1 MDYMFHKII
10 SKNHFFFNQLCALF
24 DAEEAKFEEMKSSV
38 SKDTND
44 TIDIPNSNNSNNS
57 SSSDNLSPINC
68 LRLIF
73 KIFKNLILTGDADVI
88 KQLLSDKLYL
98 TTFGAF
104 EYDFESQKTWQ
115 HRQYFKEVVKFKNIL
130 DINNTNILGMIHLKH
145 RLEYLRDTAMG
156 RYIDENTSLVIT
168 NIIKQNDN
176 DIINYFILDKDILK
190 KLLYHIS
197 NDNDLIMQK
206 NACDMLIELMCAAS
220 KDVIKDQLKTIN
232 TNIYTTICEYDIL
245 TILQGILRKNSGLSN
260 YQQYINDIQHN
271 KMILQY
277 NNTNNV
283 NSSNNVNS
291 NFIKHIEEE
300 IKISAVQI
308 FINILTTEPT
318 LIREYI
324 KNKDSSLFID
334 LCNLILSQENYGIKW
349 EIDQS
354 IITPM
359 IITENTTIPSLE
371 SDDYISTFFNKG
383 LTLLLDY
390 LSVPLIPQYKTE
402 IVSTKQIIIDILIHC
417 IESYGNNIEE
427 WLIKNN
433 ALYKVLNAINDKHKV
448 INIYVVKFI
457 KCIILRM
464 NERFY
469 ENNLYDILDK
479 VLTMINNDK
488 RRNKEGLLLSA
499 VCDLFLHLKVLKIQ
513 KFKEWVHDRNDVLYC
528 EENVEVFKLIFEK
541 GCDGIEGKIKESI
554 NNENKS
560 LGTDLLMDD
569 FFRGNDV
576 DDEEFQGH
584 FLGKKTHPSQP
595 FEKLLF
601 DRDEQFMELT
611 HPKSSLHDKDDDD
624 DDFVYDDEIE

>member
-1 MDYMFHKII
+1 MFHKII

-24 DAEEAKFEEMKSSV
+24 DGEEAKLEEMKTSGSNETT
-38 SKDTND
+38 DALNNN
-44 TIDIPNSNNSNNS
+44 IP
-57 SSSDNLSPINC
+57 SDNLSPIQC

-73 KIFKNLILTGDADVI
+73 KIFKNLILTGDPDVI

-104 EYDFESQKTWQ
+104 EYDFECQKTWQ

-130 DINNTNILGMIHLKH
+130 EINNLNILGMIHLKQ

-168 NIIKQNDN
+168 NIIKQNDS

-190 KLLYHIS
+190 KLLFHIG

-206 NACDMLIELMCAAS
+206 NACDMLIELMGAAS

-232 TNIYTTICEYDIL
+232 TNIYTTICEYDML

-260 YQQYINDIQHN
+260 YQKYINEVQHN
-271 KMILQY
+271 KIVQSY
-277 NNTNNV
+277 HNIDISNHNTISTNNNI
-283 NSSNNVNS
+283 NST
-291 NFIKHIEEE
+291 FIKHIEEE

-308 FINILTTEPT
+308 FVNILTTEPT

-334 LCNLILSQENYGIKW
+334 LCNLILCQENYGIKW

-359 IITENTTIPSLE
+359 IITENGTIPSLE

-390 LSVPLIPQYKTE
+390 LSVPLIPQYKSE

-417 IESYGNNIEE
+417 IESYGNNLEE

-433 ALYKVLNAINDKHKV
+433 AIYKVLYAINDKHKV

-457 KCIILRM
+457 KCIVLRM
-464 NERFY
+464 SERFF
-469 ENNLYDILDK
+469 ENNLYEILDK
-479 VLTMINNDK
+479 LLTMINCDK

-499 VCDLFLHLKVLKIQ
+499 ICDLFLHLKVLKIQ
-513 KFKEWVHDRNDVLYC
+513 KFKEWIHDRNDVLYC
-528 EENVEVFKLIFEK
+528 EDNIEIFKLIFDK

-560 LGTDLLMDD
+560 FGPDSLMDD

-576 DDEEFQGH
+576 DDDDFQGH
-584 FLGKKTHPSQP
+584 FLGKKTHPSQS

-601 DRDEQFMELT
+601 DRDEQFIELT
-611 HPKSSLHDKDDDD
+611 HPKSSLHNEEDDENDY
-624 DDFVYDDEIE
+624 VYDDENE